1 MSKPRLV
8 ENYLPAYQEQIR
20 AELAKVPHPRTIA
33 IEPAPHLPVKPV
45 RVRTL
50 RQQTGSGLNKLETAF
65 LGHLE
70 ARKMGELLT
79 QAITLKIANGCRY
92 TPDFVEVRHGLGMR
106 AYEVK
111 GFMRDDA
118 AVKIKVAAA
127 RFPWIEFFL
136 ATRPKRAGEWRIERV
151 YGEGLAPRPL
161 PQRVLGGH
169 CESSSHHGE

>member
-1 MSKPRLV
+1 MKPRL
-8 ENYLPAYQEQIR
+8 EDLPERYQAQAR
-20 AELAKVPHPRTIA
+20 AQLAGLAHPRTIA
-33 IEPAPHLPVKPV
+33 IEPAPLLPVAPV
-45 RVRTL
+45 RARTL

-169 CESSSHHGE
+169 CESAGHQGD